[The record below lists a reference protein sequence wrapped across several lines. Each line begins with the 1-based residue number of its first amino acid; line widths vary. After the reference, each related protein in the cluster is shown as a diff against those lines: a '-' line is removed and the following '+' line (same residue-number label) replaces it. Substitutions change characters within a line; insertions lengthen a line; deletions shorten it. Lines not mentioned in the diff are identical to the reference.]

1 MLTEIVPCDPPAT
14 ARLGSPGPTLPV
26 DEAILAVLA
35 DLADPVPLRVITR
48 HVGDTTHHVHA
59 RIETLIT
66 KGLVV
71 RRRAPGAPR
80 RGPGASVYELA
91 GD

>member
-1 MLTEIVPCDPPAT
+1 MMLTDIVRSEPPT
-14 ARLGSPGPTLPV
+14 ASSRPGGPTVPV
-26 DEAILAVLA
+26 DEAILRVLA
-35 DLADPVPLRVITR
+35 DVADPVPLRFITQA
-48 HVGDTTHHVHA
+48 VGDTTHHVHA

-80 RGPGASVYELA
+80 RGPGASVYELP
-91 GD
+91 